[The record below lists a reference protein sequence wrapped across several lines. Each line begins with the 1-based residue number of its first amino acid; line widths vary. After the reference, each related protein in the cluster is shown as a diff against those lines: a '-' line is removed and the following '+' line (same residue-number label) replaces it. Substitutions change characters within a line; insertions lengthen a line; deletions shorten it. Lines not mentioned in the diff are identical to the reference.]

1 MGLSGEVLQKSFTV
15 TVDKLKIEP
24 RVAGWSQN
32 VVETPLGWDSPVAS
46 DDFARGV
53 PRGKPCTA

>member
-1 MGLSGEVLQKSFTV
+1 MLQKSFTV

-32 VVETPLGWDSPVAS
+32 IVETPLGWNSPVAS